1 MEQMPSPIAC
11 VLFSG
16 FKPLPGTPGLKAPKS
31 SQGTPTVTGYDR
43 GGFGSSIL
51 LMTPVAR

>member
-1 MEQMPSPIAC
+1 MQQVPSPIAC
-11 VLFSG
+11 ASFSE

-43 GGFGSSIL
+43 GDTGSSIL